1 MLSNDKRPMSEG
13 PEVRR
18 TADKLS
24 SLLIGRLIDKVVF
37 RNSEFQEV
45 VRSLIGTHIERIET
59 HGKNIVIQFSNDIY
73 LRNHM
78 MMWGKWRI
86 YHRKQYDEG
95 RAKPPPRRGKTD
107 IGLRLKNDKRTT
119 NQPSIAST
127 RVKKIDMRNNRDT
140 DSPSSSSTSQEVDEY
155 SVAGDVRR
163 DRRVRLAIITT
174 DYVAVQFNGPILKFS
189 ESNPFL
195 TEQAL
200 IRLGPDPLKHNF
212 SSDEARIRYDAR
224 SKMNLADLLLDQA
237 FVAGV
242 GNKYK
247 SELLFLCKLSPF
259 INGGQV
265 SPEKRDF
272 LIRKIPEVL
281 KFGYENGGRTRPL
294 LYGESKNKWDY
305 THWVFRRAGKPC
317 WVCNTPIKF
326 DRTGSARVSFWCPS
340 CQKQN

>member
-24 SLLIGRLIDKVVF
+24 SLIIGLLIDKVIF
-37 RNSEFQEV
+37 RNAEFQEV
-45 VRSLIGTHIERIET
+45 VQSLIGTDIERIGT
-59 HGKNIVIQFSNDIY
+59 HGKNIVIQFSNGIY

-95 RAKPPPRRGKTD
+95 KAKPPPTRGKTH
-107 IGLRLKNDKRTT
+107 IGLRLKNDKRAT

-127 RVKKIDMRNNRDT
+127 RVVKIDMRNNSNT
-140 DSPSSSSTSQEVDEY
+140 DSPSSSSTSQEVDDY
-155 SVAGDVRR
+155 SIAGDVRR

-195 TEQAL
+195 TEHAL
-200 IRLGPDPLKHNF
+200 MRLGPDPLKPNF
-212 SSDEARIRYDAR
+212 SYEEARIRYVTR
-224 SKMNLADLLLDQA
+224 LNMKLADLLLDQA

-265 SPEKRDF
+265 SPENRDF
-272 LIRKIPEVL
+272 LIQKIPEVL
-281 KFGYENGGRTRPL
+281 KFGYENADRTRPL

-305 THWVFRRAGKPC
+305 THWVFRRAGKLC

-326 DRTGSARVSFWCPS
+326 DRTGSAWVSFWCPS

>member
-1 MLSNDKRPMSEG
+1 MSEG

-24 SLLIGRLIDKVVF
+24 SLLIGRLIDKVIF
-37 RNSEFQEV
+37 RNSELQEV
-45 VRSLIGTHIERIET
+45 VQSLIGTHIERIET
-59 HGKNIVIQFSNDIY
+59 HGKNIVIRFSNGIY

-86 YHRKQYDEG
+86 YDRKQYDEG
-95 RAKPPPRRGKTD
+95 RAKPPPRRGKTR
-107 IGLRLKNDKRTT
+107 IGLRMKNDKKATS
-119 NQPSIAST
+119 QPSLAST
-127 RVKKIDMRNNRDT
+127 RGEKIDIQNNSNM
-140 DSPSSSSTSQEVDEY
+140 DSPPSSSTSKEV
-155 SVAGDVRR
+155 GDFSIADDVNS
-163 DRRVRLAIITT
+163 DRRLRLAIITT
-174 DYVAVQFNGPILKFS
+174 DHVAIQFNGPILKFS
-189 ESNPFL
+189 ESNPFF

-200 IRLGPDPLKHNF
+200 MKLGPDPLKPNF
-212 SSDEARIRYDAR
+212 SYHEVRIRYDAR
-224 SKMNLADLLLDQA
+224 LKMKLADLLLDQT

-247 SELLFLCKLSPF
+247 SELLFLCRLSPF

-281 KFGYENGGRTRPL
+281 KFGYENAGRTRAL
-294 LYGESKNKWDY
+294 LYGEPKNKWDY

-317 WVCNTPIKF
+317 WVCNNPIKF
-326 DRTGSARVSFWCPS
+326 DRTRSTRVSFWCPS
-340 CQKQN
+340 CQKQI

>member
-1 MLSNDKRPMSEG
+1 
-13 PEVRR
+13 
-18 TADKLS
+18 
-24 SLLIGRLIDKVVF
+24 
-37 RNSEFQEV
+37 
-45 VRSLIGTHIERIET
+45 
-59 HGKNIVIQFSNDIY
+59 
-73 LRNHM
+73 M

-95 RAKPPPRRGKTD
+95 RAKPPPRRGKTY
-107 IGLRLKNDKRTT
+107 IGLGLKNDRKATS
-119 NQPSIAST
+119 QPSLAST
-127 RVKKIDMRNNRDT
+127 RVEKIDIRNNSNT
-140 DSPSSSSTSQEVDEY
+140 NSPPSSSTLQEVNEY
-155 SVAGDVRR
+155 SIADDVRR

-200 IRLGPDPLKHNF
+200 IRLGPDPLKPNF

-224 SKMNLADLLLDQA
+224 LKMNLADLLLDQT

-247 SELLFLCKLSPF
+247 SELLFLCKLYPF
-259 INGGQV
+259 ISGRQV

-272 LIRKIPEVL
+272 LIMKIPEIL
-281 KFGYENGGRTRPL
+281 KFGYENGGRIRPL

-317 WVCNTPIKF
+317 RVCNTPIKF